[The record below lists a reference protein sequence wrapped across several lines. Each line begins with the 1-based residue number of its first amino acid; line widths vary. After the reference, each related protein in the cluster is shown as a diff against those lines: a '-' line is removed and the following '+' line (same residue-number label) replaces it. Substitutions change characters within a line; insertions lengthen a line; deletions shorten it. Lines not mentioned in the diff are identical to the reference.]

1 MVSKALIELN
11 RFMEKTYDY
20 IIVGAGS
27 SGSVIA
33 NRISA
38 DPKNEVLLLEAGR
51 VDNHPYITLP
61 KGISKLVKHPTYT
74 WTFPIIQ
81 KRRPDLPSKEIWI
94 RGKGLGGSSSIN
106 GMIYSRGHA
115 QDYEEWNTLGGPGW
129 GWEEMKRVYC
139 EMEQHEL
146 GSNGH
151 RGGHGPLPISSGKFR
166 YPLAERMIKA
176 GEEFGLEAKEDL
188 NHPSLEGIGYYNHTI
203 KNGRRM
209 SAAKVFLH
217 PVMKRPNL
225 TVITGIHANR
235 IVFKDRTAAGIEC
248 SKGEKEIV
256 FNCKKEII
264 LSAGALLS
272 PKILQLSGIG
282 PKELLDSLEIG
293 IVQESPDVGK
303 RMREHLGFSMPHKLK
318 KTRGL
323 NHRFRG
329 LGLVRS
335 LLQYYF
341 SRKGPLATGPF
352 EIGAF
357 VRSMPGANR
366 PDTQLYLG
374 AFSYARSRSSDNFP
388 VQLSHTD
395 SAPGITIYGQLLNL
409 TSEGE
414 VRIQSKDPREAPAIS
429 PNWLKTA
436 YDKEAMVEMVRTMR
450 RFVKQEAIS
459 EYFGEELIPGD
470 QCQTDSEILDA
481 VLRLSTSGLHATGT
495 CRMGRDPKSVVDN
508 QLQVRGVRGLRV
520 ADCSIM
526 PALIS
531 GNTNGPAMAVGWRA
545 SDLILKT
552 A

>member
-1 MVSKALIELN
+1 
-11 RFMEKTYDY
+11 MEKTYDY

-51 VDNHPYITLP
+51 VDNHPYITIP

-225 TVITGIHANR
+225 TVITGIHAN
-235 IVFKDRTAAGIEC
+235 
-248 SKGEKEIV
+248 
-256 FNCKKEII
+256 
-264 LSAGALLS
+264 
-272 PKILQLSGIG
+272 
-282 PKELLDSLEIG
+282 
-293 IVQESPDVGK
+293 
-303 RMREHLGFSMPHKLK
+303 
-318 KTRGL
+318 
-323 NHRFRG
+323 
-329 LGLVRS
+329 
-335 LLQYYF
+335 
-341 SRKGPLATGPF
+341 
-352 EIGAF
+352 
-357 VRSMPGANR
+357 
-366 PDTQLYLG
+366 
-374 AFSYARSRSSDNFP
+374 
-388 VQLSHTD
+388 
-395 SAPGITIYGQLLNL
+395 
-409 TSEGE
+409 
-414 VRIQSKDPREAPAIS
+414 
-429 PNWLKTA
+429 
-436 YDKEAMVEMVRTMR
+436 
-450 RFVKQEAIS
+450 
-459 EYFGEELIPGD
+459 
-470 QCQTDSEILDA
+470 
-481 VLRLSTSGLHATGT
+481 
-495 CRMGRDPKSVVDN
+495 
-508 QLQVRGVRGLRV
+508 
-520 ADCSIM
+520 
-526 PALIS
+526 
-531 GNTNGPAMAVGWRA
+531 
-545 SDLILKT
+545 
-552 A
+552 

>member
-1 MVSKALIELN
+1 MKKS
-11 RFMEKTYDY
+11 YDY

-51 VDNHPYITLP
+51 VDNHPYITIP

-74 WTFPIIQ
+74 WAFPINQ
-81 KRRPDLPSKEIWI
+81 KRLPDLPSKEIWI

-129 GWEEMKRVYC
+129 GWKEMKRVYC
-139 EMEQHEL
+139 EMERHEL
-146 GSNGH
+146 GSNEH
-151 RGGHGPLPISSGKFR
+151 RGGNGPLTISSGKFR
-166 YPLAERMIKA
+166 YPLAEKMIEA
-176 GEEFGLEAKEDL
+176 GKEFGLEAKEDL
-188 NHPSLEGIGYYNHTI
+188 NHPNLEGIGYYNHTI

-209 SAAKVFLH
+209 SASKVFLH
-217 PVMKRPNL
+217 PVMKRSNL
-225 TVITGIHANR
+225 TVITGIHANKV
-235 IVFKDRTAAGIEC
+235 VFEGKTAAGIEC
-248 SKGEKEIV
+248 YKNKKQIL
-256 FNCKKEII
+256 FTCKKEII

-282 PKELLDSLEIG
+282 PKELLDSLQIE

-329 LGLVRS
+329 LGLVKS

-341 SRKGPLATGPF
+341 FRKGPMATGPF

-388 VQLSHTD
+388 VQLTHTD

-414 VRIQSKDPREAPAIS
+414 VRIQSNDPREAPAIS

-450 RFVKQEAIS
+450 RFVKQGAIS

-481 VLRLSTSGLHATGT
+481 VSRLSTSGLHATGT
-495 CRMGRDPKSVVDN
+495 CRMGRDAKSVVDN

-552 A
+552 AEE